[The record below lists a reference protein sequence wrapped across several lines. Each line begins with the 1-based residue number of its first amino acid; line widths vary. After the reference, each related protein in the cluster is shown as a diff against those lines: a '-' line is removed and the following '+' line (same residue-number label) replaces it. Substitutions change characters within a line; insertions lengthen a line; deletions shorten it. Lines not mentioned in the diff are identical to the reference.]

1 VSNANKISFGMIGSV
16 ISMHMKIQYS
26 ISADLQAEEL
36 DRLLFAASN
45 STYSAQELAHIISGS
60 TAYVTARD
68 SGRLVGFG
76 RMLSDGAVLAYINNM
91 AVSPDYQRQGI
102 GQTILDTLIE
112 VAGEVKSIFI
122 YSNTADS
129 LYVRNGFQLSE
140 KRLYVRR
147 RRIAIKQH
155 VVSGA

>member
-1 VSNANKISFGMIGSV
+1 MHKKI
-16 ISMHMKIQYS
+16 HYS
-26 ISADLQAEEL
+26 ISGDLQTDEL

-45 STYSAQELAHIISGS
+45 STYAAQELAHIISGS
-60 TAYVTARD
+60 TTYVTARD
-68 SGRLVGFG
+68 SGKLVGFG

-112 VAGEVKSIFI
+112 VAGDVKSIFL

-147 RRIAIKQH
+147 KPIAIRKQ
-155 VVSGA
+155 S

>member
-1 VSNANKISFGMIGSV
+1 
-16 ISMHMKIQYS
+16 
-26 ISADLQAEEL
+26 
-36 DRLLFAASN
+36 
-45 STYSAQELAHIISGS
+45 
-60 TAYVTARD
+60 
-68 SGRLVGFG
+68 
-76 RMLSDGAVLAYINNM
+76 MLSDGAVLAYINNM